1 MEKEQYIEIVEFDEN
16 KLKRMSQFIFDP
28 HNHDDEELLI
38 ITQGEMEH
46 FIDFQNTIIPAPFI
60 SFVNR
65 GKMHRIQ
72 FRKDKNGLFP
82 AGWLLRFKNELVID
96 SKFIIYANYYEYS
109 NVSVHDKLALDRI
122 ISVMQLIRD
131 EIAEKEQSATIISSL
146 LKSLFEMVERERQK
160 GANALPK
167 SSLPN
172 NITFKNFLR
181 IVESN
186 FRRDESVEFYATK
199 LNMNVR
205 ALNQICQNI
214 LQKSVS
220 EIVEIRKLTEAKNLL
235 AKTDKTIS
243 EIGYE
248 LGYNEK
254 AYFTNVFKKK
264 NGLTPSEFRNKMSN
278 LFA

>member
-1 MEKEQYIEIVEFDEN
+1 MEKEQYIEILEFDEN
-16 KLKRMSQFIFDP
+16 KSKKMAQFIFEP

-38 ITQGEMEH
+38 ITQGAMEH
-46 FIDFQNTIIPAPFI
+46 FIDFENTIVQAPFI

-72 FRKDKNGLFP
+72 FRKDQDGMYP
-82 AGWLLRFKNELVID
+82 AGWLLRFRNELVID
-96 SKFIIYANYYEYS
+96 SKFIVYSNYYEYS
-109 NVSVHDKLALDRI
+109 NLEIENKPSLDRI
-122 ISVMQLIRD
+122 ISIMQLLRA
-131 EIAEKEQSATIISSL
+131 EISETPQSATIISSL
-146 LKSLFEMVERERQK
+146 LKTMFEMIERERLK
-160 GANALPK
+160 SANALPK
-167 SSLPN
+167 SSLPS

-181 IVESN
+181 IVENN
-186 FRRDESVEFYATK
+186 FRRDESVEFYANK

-205 ALNQICQNI
+205 ALNQICQSI

-220 EIVEIRKLTEAKNLL
+220 EIVEIRKITEAKNLL

-264 NGLTPSEFRNKMSN
+264 NGLTPSEFRTKMSN